1 MKIYSTRHGQT
12 SYNKQEIVLG
22 TTDIE
27 LDETGEKQALML
39 AEKIAD
45 MNCIDIIIASPM
57 KRAQR
62 TARAVAE
69 WDYGFYEG
77 KSRFTEGFAEN
88 KTEFGVRMGKSGES
102 LMQLAHRVYSALDDI
117 IKNYSGKNVL
127 IVSHGGVCR
136 VIETYFNDMT
146 TEQFSNWF
154 MDNCGLIEYS
164 ID

>member
-57 KRAQR
+57 KRAMR

-69 WDYGFYEG
+69 
-77 KSRFTEGFAEN
+77 R
-88 KTEFGVRMGKSGES
+88 
-102 LMQLAHRVYSALDDI
+102 
-117 IKNYSGKNVL
+117 
-127 IVSHGGVCR
+127 
-136 VIETYFNDMT
+136 
-146 TEQFSNWF
+146 
-154 MDNCGLIEYS
+154 
-164 ID
+164 